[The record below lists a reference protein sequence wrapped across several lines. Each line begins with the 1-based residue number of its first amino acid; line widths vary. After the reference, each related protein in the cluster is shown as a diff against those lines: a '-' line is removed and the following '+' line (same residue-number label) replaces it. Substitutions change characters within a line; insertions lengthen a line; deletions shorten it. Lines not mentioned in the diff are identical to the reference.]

1 MLIPYISPD
10 MNQMNEL
17 KKYLTINSLFSSI
30 CGLIMLIFNSKL
42 ISIFDIQNL
51 YVFPVIG
58 LNLVVFSG
66 FVWYVSRKQLT
77 NIILVLTISILDL
90 VWVAVSFVIVFLGLF
105 DISLIG
111 IIIIILVANWI
122 AFLAFKQILNNI

>member
-1 MLIPYISPD
+1 

-17 KKYLTINSLFSSI
+17 TKYLTINSLFSSI

-42 ISIFDIQNL
+42 IRIFGIQNQ

-58 LNLVVFSG
+58 LNLIIFSF
-66 FVWYVSRKQLT
+66 FVWHVSRKQLT
-77 NIILVLTISILDL
+77 NKILVWTISILDIL
-90 VWVAVSFVIVFLGLF
+90 WVLVSFAIVFYGLF
-105 DISLIG
+105 VISLIG

>member
-1 MLIPYISPD
+1 
-10 MNQMNEL
+10 MNQKNEL
-17 KKYLTINSLFSSI
+17 KKYLTINSLFSSS
-30 CGLIMLIFNSKL
+30 CGLIMLVFSCKL
-42 ISIFDIQNL
+42 KSIFDIQNL

-58 LNLVVFSG
+58 LNLIVFSG

-90 VWVAVSFVIVFLGLF
+90 VWVAVSFAIVFLGLF
-105 DISLIG
+105 DISLTG